1 MPTQNQLPV
10 WRRYLTVEPV
20 MFFFAYGV
28 LASIPLYQQY
38 VYRVISEMKGFP
50 YAELVLN
57 EDGPGCHE
65 DVISQNAT
73 LKKLEEEV
81 RRDFVMIFILS
92 AWFQPWF
99 G

>member
-81 RRDFVMIFILS
+81 RREFVMIFISS
-92 AWFQPWF
+92 ALFQSLF